1 MAEAINTK
9 MAAINANCLT
19 VALFDFPCCLRLLC
33 TPRPILHTSR
43 FHAVTIKY
51 DSDIKMLLGKARL
64 LHRMDDRG
72 FLQTVMT
79 GGEAC

>member
-9 MAAINANCLT
+9 MAAMNANCLT
-19 VALFDFPCCLRLLC
+19 VALLDFPCCLRVRC

-51 DSDIKMLLGKARL
+51 DSAMKMLLGKARIWMIEEL
-64 LHRMDDRG
+64 LNRYYWR
-72 FLQTVMT
+72 
-79 GGEAC
+79 